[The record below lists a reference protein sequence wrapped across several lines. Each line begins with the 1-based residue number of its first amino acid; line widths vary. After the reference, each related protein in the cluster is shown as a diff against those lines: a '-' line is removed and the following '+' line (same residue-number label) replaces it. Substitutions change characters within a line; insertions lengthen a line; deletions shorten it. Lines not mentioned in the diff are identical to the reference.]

1 MAVNIALTVSRWM
14 LAGATATLTGGADT
28 ITGNG
33 GADTINLGSGYADI
47 VKYTATTDGAAAGA
61 NTGYDRISNFLS
73 GTDKINLPELLPR
86 PAPTSSMILA
96 APGWIGIFHRHHRL
110 FNGGLVCIDSFL
122 KGCQKRTPDLAAI

>member
-1 MAVNIALTVSRWM
+1 M

-73 GTDKINLPELLPR
+73 GTDKINFAGAFASSGANQLNDFGGTGLDR
-86 PAPTSSMILA
+86 NISPASQAIQWWL
-96 APGWIGIFHRHHRL
+96 
-110 FNGGLVCIDSFL
+110 GLY
-122 KGCQKRTPDLAAI
+122 R